1 MSAKAFRHSKAAT
14 IKDVAARAGV
24 SYQTVSRVVNVDP
37 HVKNET
43 RARVT
48 EAMVELRY
56 RPNVAARHLASRR
69 SRTIGFI
76 GSLLYYG
83 PVRVMLGV
91 EQTAK
96 KHGYNV
102 MIVELAK
109 VNAEEIRSAVEE
121 LCARQVDG
129 IVILVSLDLDL
140 EFIRSERGEIPLI
153 AVDVD
158 LGSDLPAVLVDQ
170 EKGSVLAIRHVTGL
184 GHRRIAFICG
194 PMGWRSSRLRKEG
207 WMKALKSA
215 GLSPGP
221 IYEGDWTPQSGYE
234 ATQRLICDHRGEFS
248 AVVVANDH
256 MALGVLSAFSEN
268 GIKVPDEVS
277 VLGFD
282 GLPETEFYHPP
293 LSTIYQDFGALGEV
307 ALEYLLEVIN
317 RPNAKPNRYILKPE
331 LVPRESTKAL
341 LSKS

>member
-24 SYQTVSRVVNVDP
+24 SYQTVSRVVNGNP

-48 EAMVELRY
+48 EAMAALRY

-69 SRTIGFI
+69 SRTIGLI

-102 MIVELAK
+102 MVAGLAK
-109 VNAEEIRSAVEE
+109 VNAEEIRGALEE

-129 IVILVSLDLDL
+129 IVILVSLDLDM
-140 EFIRSERGEIPLI
+140 EFIRGAREEIPFI
-153 AVDVD
+153 AIDVD

-170 EKGSVLAIRHVTGL
+170 EKGSLLAVRHVTAL

-194 PMGWRSSRLRKEG
+194 PTGWRASRLRKEG
-207 WMKALKSA
+207 WMKALKRA

-221 IYEGDWTPQSGYE
+221 MYEGDWTPRSGYE
-234 ATQRLICDHRGEFS
+234 AAQKLIHYHRGQFS

-256 MALGVLSAFSEN
+256 MALGVLSAFSAN
-268 GIKVPDEVS
+268 GIKVPDDVS

-282 GLPETEFYHPP
+282 GLPETEFYNPP
-293 LSTIYQDFGALGEV
+293 LSTIYQDFGALGEIAV
-307 ALEYLLEVIN
+307 EYLLDIIN
-317 RPNAKPNRYILKPE
+317 RPNAEPNRYILKPT
-331 LVPRESTKAL
+331 LVSRKSTKAL
-341 LSKS
+341 SSKS

>member
-48 EAMVELRY
+48 EAMVELHY

-140 EFIRSERGEIPLI
+140 EFIRTERGEIPLI

-170 EKGSVLAIRHVTGL
+170 EKGSFLAIRHVTGL

-194 PMGWRSSRLRKEG
+194 PMGWRASRLRKEG

-221 IYEGDWTPQSGYE
+221 IYEGDWTPRSGYE
-234 ATQRLICDHRGEFS
+234 ATQRLICEHRGEFS

-282 GLPETEFYHPP
+282 GLPETAFYHPP

-331 LVPRESTKAL
+331 LVSRKSTKAL
-341 LSKS
+341 SSKS